1 VPTTLVFPAPEQE
14 VDQQLTSWS
23 SPVLDFIEQAAGGPL
38 PFQRSL
44 SLVRLP
50 SDVGDPGTAT
60 FGMTL
65 LSDSYTRVGALMHE
79 ETWAHE
85 NSHLFWGIVVP
96 ETDSSESRLMSE
108 GMATLTEIDYS
119 FSRHFSGEDRDSYL
133 ARRFVPIG
141 LDLRSVGK
149 SLPSIQLAPGA
160 TLPDGFRTGLY
171 TLWAY
176 YKTSATLDHLRAT
189 IGDDVF
195 ARGLGEYMG
204 RCSFVGCRPDDLR
217 VVMEHA
223 SGKDLEPFFAR
234 WVTGTSRPE
243 VAIAFEPTGDDGA
256 EAVLTK
262 QDDIPM
268 TLELFV
274 RLEDG
279 GIVKRRVELGP
290 KTTRVRIDAPGR
302 VRSVSAN
309 PRHDVLVDARSAIA
323 GDLDFDGETDG
334 FDVLRCTRLV
344 GRKYESTGAIGLWNA
359 EETFDPRCDRD
370 GDFDIDDDDIAD
382 LAESFGSLRG
392 GR

>member
-1 VPTTLVFPAPEQE
+1 MTSSRRSAICVRRAISQSSGPSSAASAAYCDAVLVQ
-14 VDQQLTSWS
+14 
-23 SPVLDFIEQAAGGPL
+23 
-38 PFQRSL
+38 
-44 SLVRLP
+44 
-50 SDVGDPGTAT
+50 
-60 FGMTL
+60 
-65 LSDSYTRVGALMHE
+65 
-79 ETWAHE
+79 
-85 NSHLFWGIVVP
+85 
-96 ETDSSESRLMSE
+96 
-108 GMATLTEIDYS
+108 IDIAS
-119 FSRHFSGEDRDSYL
+119 FS
-133 ARRFVPIG
+133 PCI
-141 LDLRSVGK
+141 
-149 SLPSIQLAPGA
+149 
-160 TLPDGFRTGLY
+160 
-171 TLWAY
+171 
-176 YKTSATLDHLRAT
+176 
-189 IGDDVF
+189 
-195 ARGLGEYMG
+195 
-204 RCSFVGCRPDDLR
+204 
-217 VVMEHA
+217 
-223 SGKDLEPFFAR
+223 FAR

-334 FDVLRCTRLV
+334 FDILRCTRLV